1 LRPYLAPEYQHLT
14 IEEFR
19 DNLAREIL
27 GVSDLAEAKTYSL
40 DAAAKAGVDDL
51 NQRYFKNWDWIYG
64 QSPAFELQHRRH
76 FTAGTVDFRLNIANG
91 RIADLTVYGDF
102 FGSQPVQVVL
112 DQLKGVKYT
121 RTAVTAALADLDLQ
135 QYFGQI
141 DRDQLIELIVE
152 QGETGK

>member
-1 LRPYLAPEYQHLT
+1 M
-14 IEEFR
+14 
-19 DNLAREIL
+19 
-27 GVSDLAEAKTYSL
+27 
-40 DAAAKAGVDDL
+40 
-51 NQRYFKNWDWIYG
+51 
-64 QSPAFELQHRRH
+64 
-76 FTAGTVDFRLNIANG
+76 
-91 RIADLTVYGDF
+91 YGDF